1 MQFDVVVVGAGHAG
15 VEAALA
21 ASRLGKKTLILTLNL
36 DYITLMACNPSIGG
50 PGKAQLVRE
59 IDALGGEMA
68 QNIDR
73 TALQI
78 RMLNTSKGPAVR
90 SLRAQADKVA
100 YQNHMRRVLEREPN
114 LELRQAIVKRLL
126 VKDGRVCGV
135 LTNSDMVIE
144 ARAVILAT
152 GTYLRGE
159 VHIGESR
166 YLSGPQGQLPV
177 IELADNLRDLGFQIR
192 RFKTGT
198 PPRVHGDSIDF
209 SKTERQDG
217 DPRLFFSFWTDRAH
231 KREEVPCWL
240 TQTTARTRELVLENL
255 DRAPMYSG
263 QIQSIGPRYC
273 PSFETKVCQFPDRES
288 HHIFLEPEGRH
299 TKEFYVGGLSTSLP
313 EEVQLEMLASIPGLE
328 KAKMMRPGY
337 AIEYDCLVPT
347 QLEYSLAVPGVEGLF
362 SAGQI
367 NGTSGYEEAA
377 GQGLLAGVNAV
388 RFLDNQ
394 PPVTIDRSEAYLGVL
409 LDDLVGKG
417 TDEPYRL
424 MTSRAE
430 YRLLLRQDNADL
442 RLVELGREIGLI
454 DDRRYAAFQ
463 QKKAQIDEEQA
474 RLNSTMVTP
483 EEVRSLG
490 ENANENL
497 SLAQLLRRPTISYGK
512 LAAIDPERPDLPY
525 EVAEEVEILIKYEG
539 YIKKQ
544 ESQVARF
551 RRQEGRSI
559 PKDLDWAKVPGLSIE
574 GRDKLA
580 QLRPATLGDALRRG
594 ITPADVAILGI
605 YLERGEKASGRR

>member
-135 LTNSDMVIE
+135 LANSDMVIE

-231 KREEVPCWL
+231 
-240 TQTTARTRELVLENL
+240 
-255 DRAPMYSG
+255 
-263 QIQSIGPRYC
+263 
-273 PSFETKVCQFPDRES
+273 
-288 HHIFLEPEGRH
+288 
-299 TKEFYVGGLSTSLP
+299 
-313 EEVQLEMLASIPGLE
+313 
-328 KAKMMRPGY
+328 
-337 AIEYDCLVPT
+337 
-347 QLEYSLAVPGVEGLF
+347 
-362 SAGQI
+362 
-367 NGTSGYEEAA
+367 
-377 GQGLLAGVNAV
+377 
-388 RFLDNQ
+388 
-394 PPVTIDRSEAYLGVL
+394 
-409 LDDLVGKG
+409 
-417 TDEPYRL
+417 
-424 MTSRAE
+424 
-430 YRLLLRQDNADL
+430 
-442 RLVELGREIGLI
+442 
-454 DDRRYAAFQ
+454 
-463 QKKAQIDEEQA
+463 
-474 RLNSTMVTP
+474 
-483 EEVRSLG
+483 
-490 ENANENL
+490 
-497 SLAQLLRRPTISYGK
+497 
-512 LAAIDPERPDLPY
+512 
-525 EVAEEVEILIKYEG
+525 
-539 YIKKQ
+539 
-544 ESQVARF
+544 
-551 RRQEGRSI
+551 
-559 PKDLDWAKVPGLSIE
+559 
-574 GRDKLA
+574 
-580 QLRPATLGDALRRG
+580 
-594 ITPADVAILGI
+594 
-605 YLERGEKASGRR
+605 